1 MENFICER
9 LIRLLYYYFIPM
21 AKTIDLSKYKSLWKT
36 KKALELVKSEEWQEI
51 LRYYWPKTWKP
62 IGKITRKALADR
74 VFSEYCRLYYADNEW
89 YVNCITSGV
98 KMYWTKAQC
107 WHFISR
113 WVLKYRY
120 DILNCYPQSYAEN
133 VMLSWNYKV
142 YTLRMI
148 DMLGKEKV
156 EEMVNDKELVNYS
169 QEWYEE
175 KIKEWHT
182 FNTEKKA
189 MIKIMSDKSLH
200 KLENMEF

>member
-1 MENFICER
+1 
-9 LIRLLYYYFIPM
+9 M

-36 KKALELVKSEEWQEI
+36 KKALELVKPEQRQEI

-74 VFSEYCRLYYADNEW
+74 VFSEYVRLYYADSNW
-89 YVNCITSGV
+89 YVKCITSGV
-98 KMYWTKAQC
+98 KMFWTKAQC

-113 WVLKYRY
+113 WVMKYRF

-148 DMLGKEKV
+148 DMLWKEKV
-156 EEMVNDKELVNYS
+156 EEMINDEETYS
-169 QEWYEE
+169 YTQQWYEDNIQEWY
-175 KIKEWHT
+175 KFIKEKKQAI
-182 FNTEKKA
+182 EK
-189 MIKIMSDKSLH
+189 MSDKNGQDI
-200 KLENMEF
+200 ENMEF